1 MITNDSFKFRL
12 EVAIQPPQKSFKNL
26 NRFTIWYNRRNS
38 VDDPEYFDD
47 VCEWGGAAFH
57 EIAGWIAN
65 EYLCCKAST
74 TKDFVFGAYGY
85 ETDSIF
91 DHEAIYYAIKNMIEG
106 IFGETFDYEFFEN
119 NKDNLKEGKIY
130 EYLFE
135 VSFEANKNSV
145 HRTDL
150 KVTKKKIKNI

>member
-12 EVAIQPPQKSFKNL
+12 EVAIQPPKKCFKHL
-26 NRFTIWYNRRNS
+26 NQYTILYNRGNS

-65 EYLCCKAST
+65 EYLRCKSSIS
-74 TKDFVFGAYGY
+74 KDFVFGAYGY
-85 ETDSIF
+85 ETSSIF
-91 DHEAIYYAIKNMIEG
+91 EHDAIEDAIKNMIEG
-106 IFGETFDYEFFEN
+106 IFEETFDYEFFEN

-145 HRTDL
+145 YRTDL
-150 KVTKKKIKNI
+150 KVTKKQIKNL